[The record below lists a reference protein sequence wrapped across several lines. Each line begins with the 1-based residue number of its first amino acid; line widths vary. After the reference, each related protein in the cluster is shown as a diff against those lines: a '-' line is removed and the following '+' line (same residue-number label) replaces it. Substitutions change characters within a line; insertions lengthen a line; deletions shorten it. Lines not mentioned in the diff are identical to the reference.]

1 MTPAAILE
9 YSHAITERHAAT
21 MVLVDQ
27 IAPAPTDDE
36 SSDLIDQQADA
47 YAEGL
52 FFRVF
57 TNYENDIEKLFLH
70 YVTGGASLK
79 GGQATSYLNVENEEL
94 ARKLIRAGGRFLS
107 WGKPEK
113 IRDTAQNYIQDG
125 WPICVSMNA
134 RSQELSDCERIRNR
148 IAHKS
153 TESLAQFNVV
163 QRNLLKTERLF
174 LITPGQLLRIRPTR
188 LKKLH
193 IGHYFDVM
201 TETIG
206 AIVDPPA

>member
-1 MTPAAILE
+1 MTPAALLE
-9 YSHAITERHAAT
+9 YSHAIAERHAEA
-21 MVLVDQ
+21 MALVDQ

-36 SSDLIDQQADA
+36 SSDQKADA

-52 FFRVF
+52 FFRMF
-57 TNYENDIEKLFLH
+57 TSYENDIEKLFLH

-79 GGQATSYLNVENEEL
+79 GVQATTYLKIANEDL
-94 ARKLIRAGGRFLS
+94 ARKLIRAGWRFLS

-113 IRDTAQNYIQDG
+113 IRETAQNYIQDG

-134 RSQELSDCERIRNR
+134 KCQELSDCERIRNR

-153 TESLAQFNVV
+153 TESRAQLNVV

-174 LITPGQLLRIRPTR
+174 LITPGQLLRIRSTR
-188 LKKLH
+188 FKKLH

-206 AIVDPPA
+206 AILDPPA